1 MKSVIKQ
8 ALAYVGNLVPIKT
21 KLSPNAARNTLNTFS
36 TRPAG
41 TCYTDNKVNL
51 QFDLQIIIPCYNA
64 EKWVRR
70 CLESVLNQETAY
82 KVLVSI
88 VNDGSTD
95 ETENVI
101 RDVIAQYSEAGQRG
115 YTLEL
120 KTQENRGFSEARNAA
135 LKLIKGT
142 FIAFLDS
149 DDVLADG
156 AINKMLDAAFAYDA
170 EILQGGW
177 YEFMD
182 KVGVGEQNE
191 RTTEKIGEDIVSKT
205 GLPADNRGVLSG
217 YPWGKLYKHN
227 VMEHFR
233 FPEGFWFEDTPL
245 SFLLAALPYRC
256 VAIKEVVY
264 GYCLNPEG
272 ISATSIG
279 KKKSVDSYWI
289 TEACLEEFDAFGIK
303 YDQRAYE
310 YLLRQSITNAKRI
323 RRQPC
328 IVRRAIFVLTAELM
342 EKYFAGFGIQ
352 AEEMRDIERA
362 LRKRQ
367 FLKFDLLTLGK

>member
-1 MKSVIKQ
+1 MNSAIKQ

-21 KLSPNAARNTLNTFS
+21 KLSANAARNTLNTFS

-41 TCYTDNKVNL
+41 TCYTDNEVNL

-82 KVLVSI
+82 EVLVSI

-95 ETENVI
+95 GTEKVI
-101 RDVIAQYSEAGQRG
+101 RDVITQYSEPGQRG

-120 KTQENRGFSEARNAA
+120 KTQKNRGFSEARNAA
-135 LKLIKGT
+135 LKLIRGT

-156 AINKMLDAAFAYDA
+156 AINRMLDAALAYDA

-182 KVGVGEQNE
+182 KVVGEQNE
-191 RTTEKIGEDIVSKT
+191 GTTEKIGEHIVSKT
-205 GLPADNRGVLSG
+205 GLLADNRGVLSG

-227 VMEHFR
+227 VMEHFQ

-245 SFLLAALPYRC
+245 SLLLAALPYRC
-256 VAIKEVVY
+256 GAIKEVVY
-264 GYCLNPEG
+264 GYRLNPEG
-272 ISATSIG
+272 ISATSTG

-289 TEACLEEFDAFGIK
+289 TEACLEEFDVFGIK

-323 RRQPC
+323 RRQHC
-328 IVRRAIFVLTAELM
+328 IVRKAIFVLTAELM
-342 EKYFAGFGIQ
+342 EKYFVGFEVQ
-352 AEEMRDIERA
+352 DVEMRNIEKA

-367 FLKFDLLTLGK
+367 FVKFDLLTLGK